1 MNMRVAAA
9 LVLICDGD
17 PDVRAA
23 LRIQLELEGFR
34 VLEAEDGHRGY
45 VLSVGFTPDLILTEL
60 AIAGLAGP
68 ALIRKLRAVPTTS
81 RIPIVVLSSGTGDRL
96 AALQDGATDF
106 ISKPCDA
113 HQLCIRLWDLISRER
128 REGSGAT
135 PPYHSC
141 FVSYC
146 DSDEKFVARLHRDLL
161 LASIQCWKWKENAR
175 LGAGLWNEIDQAI
188 QDHGKVVLVASRTSL
203 NSPAVKREIERA
215 LRIED
220 ETNRDVL
227 LPITL
232 DDFIF
237 NEWQGG
243 RRADVLGKMV
253 ADARG
258 WEESPAKYDELRE
271 RLIRDLRL
279 P

>member
-81 RIPIVVLSSGTGDRL
+81 RIPIVVLSSSTGDRL

-106 ISKPCDA
+106 I
-113 HQLCIRLWDLISRER
+113 
-128 REGSGAT
+128 
-135 PPYHSC
+135 
-141 FVSYC
+141 
-146 DSDEKFVARLHRDLL
+146 
-161 LASIQCWKWKENAR
+161 
-175 LGAGLWNEIDQAI
+175 
-188 QDHGKVVLVASRTSL
+188 
-203 NSPAVKREIERA
+203 
-215 LRIED
+215 
-220 ETNRDVL
+220 
-227 LPITL
+227 
-232 DDFIF
+232 
-237 NEWQGG
+237 
-243 RRADVLGKMV
+243 
-253 ADARG
+253 
-258 WEESPAKYDELRE
+258 
-271 RLIRDLRL
+271 
-279 P
+279 